1 MAVSWVDIRYTS
13 TLQWFVFRTICTVHR
28 SDPDFLL
35 LAVMIQLIAYY
46 YTWKM
51 FLFVFFG
58 FFILLNSIFSTF
70 YSRPQTNGSAATILE
85 STVCKRILKKTQK
98 RLLAKVT
105 KFALCIICEVSF
117 LGTESAQYSL
127 RVSSKAGHRWR
138 NRCWPVA
145 QDCQGCC
152 HVAVS

>member
-1 MAVSWVDIRYTS
+1 MYSTQVRSRLFAAGCNDTADRILLHLEDVSVCFF
-13 TLQWFVFRTICTVHR
+13 WF
-28 SDPDFLL
+28 
-35 LAVMIQLIAYY
+35 
-46 YTWKM
+46 
-51 FLFVFFG
+51 

-70 YSRPQTNGSAATILE
+70 YSRPQTNGSAATIPE

-127 RVSSKAGHRWR
+127 LVSSKAGHRWR
-138 NRCWPVA
+138 NQCWPVA
-145 QDCQGCC
+145 QDCQRCC
-152 HVAVS
+152 HIAVS